1 MIGLILAAALGAAA
15 SRPLDKLDKRIK
27 AADRQRRELERR
39 AIEREDKRRQE
50 QEELRIQRAK
60 TKRGCRK

>member
-27 AADRQRRELERR
+27 AADRQRQELERR

-50 QEELRIQRAK
+50 EERQIQRAK
-60 TKRGCRK
+60 TKRRRRK